1 MSNIINYMMQDL
13 YINNKAFNLIKY
25 TKLSDDY
32 RISYDKFSKY
42 IEKYIETLNFNI
54 LNPLLDKISI
64 DELKKYFYLCITLNK
79 ELLKEDI
86 ESLILDSDYFTYN
99 LIVLNTLLYK

>member
-42 IEKYIETLNFNI
+42 IEKQPAVIQQ
-54 LNPLLDKISI
+54 PG
-64 DELKKYFYLCITLNK
+64 
-79 ELLKEDI
+79 
-86 ESLILDSDYFTYN
+86 
-99 LIVLNTLLYK
+99 